1 MANEP
6 VITVVGNLTA
16 DPELRTVGSGNQ
28 VADFTVASTP
38 RTFNRQTNQW
48 DNGEPL
54 FLRCSAWREMASN
67 VQASLT
73 KGTRVIVTGRLTTRS
88 YQANDGSTRQ
98 SLELR
103 VDDIGPSLRFAT
115 ARVTKGAPSG
125 QSGYSGSRSGYSS
138 GYSGGYS
145 GGATG
150 SRPSGAQSSGAQQ
163 GQPAGNQSG
172 SADAWGSYQN
182 FGGSDDGSPTSGSFG
197 ASGTDEPAF

>member
-48 DNGEPL
+48 DDGEPL

-73 KGTRVIVTGRLTTRS
+73 KGMRVLVTGRLTTRS

-115 ARVTKGAPSG
+115 ARVTKNQGGS
-125 QSGYSGSRSGYSS
+125 QSGYSGSRSGYS
-138 GYSGGYS
+138 GGYS
-145 GGATG
+145 GGANG
-150 SRPSGAQSSGAQQ
+150 GRPSAASQQSGLQQ
-163 GQPAGNQSG
+163 GSPAGNQAGSG
-172 SADAWGSYQN
+172 DAWGSYAN
-182 FGGSDDGSPTSGSFG
+182 YGGSDDGSPTSGSFG